1 MDDQT
6 DGGTG
11 GLLGLLSQL
20 KSFRRVLN
28 VYIQIFCGPIILIP
42 AVRIKMANLTY
53 TKFPIALFF
62 RQHAASIY
70 GFVCFVRL
78 SKKICVSVCW
88 VTLWVR
94 PPSCENMCVRSLG

>member
-1 MDDQT
+1 MGTDDRT

-42 AVRIKMANLTY
+42 AVRIKIANLTY
-53 TKFPIALFF
+53 TKFPIALFL
-62 RQHAASIY
+62 QHPYDSTGADY
-70 GFVCFVRL
+70 K
-78 SKKICVSVCW
+78 SKGGVACLLAC
-88 VTLWVR
+88 LY
-94 PPSCENMCVRSLG
+94 

>member
-1 MDDQT
+1 MGTDDRT

-62 RQHAASIY
+62 REHAASIY
-70 GFVCFVRL
+70 GFVHLVRL
-78 SKKICVSVCW
+78 SKKNCLVLHS
-88 VTLWVR
+88 
-94 PPSCENMCVRSLG
+94 